1 MPADRRCSGER
12 CYSRAIPDL
21 QAPMMVV
28 SYRLDIVRCTQPNRS
43 QFLLRIEYSRLSVRR
58 SRRSPTIAGVAC
70 AISSS
75 GLT

>member
-28 SYRLDIVRCTQPNRS
+28 SYRLDIVRCTHSKSQSILIANR
-43 QFLLRIEYSRLSVRR
+43 I
-58 SRRSPTIAGVAC
+58 
-70 AISSS
+70 
-75 GLT
+75 